1 MKVKAEIKYAVDG
14 NGAVRVR
21 GSLAVDTHDEQ
32 NFMLLCF
39 ECHGLELCI
48 SLNILEGKKKNA

>member
-14 NGAVRVR
+14 SGAVRVR

-32 NFMLLCF
+32 NLMLLCSK
-39 ECHGLELCI
+39 CHVLELCI
-48 SLNILEGKKKNA
+48 SLNSLEKMNV